1 MLCPAAKRVRLCK
14 LRIVCAPIE
23 RAEAMHKFTVTLTRE
38 IEADTAEEAALLLY
52 QELSKGP
59 VPDRYSVTDET
70 KVTTEINL
78 DRNKADEFASIDHT
92 ADPGNW

>member
-1 MLCPAAKRVRLCK
+1 
-14 LRIVCAPIE
+14 
-23 RAEAMHKFTVTLTRE
+23 MHKFTVSIIRE

-59 VPDRYSVTDET
+59 LPDRYLVIDET
-70 KVTTEINL
+70 KATTEVKL
-78 DRNKADEFASIDHT
+78 DREKADEFASIDHT